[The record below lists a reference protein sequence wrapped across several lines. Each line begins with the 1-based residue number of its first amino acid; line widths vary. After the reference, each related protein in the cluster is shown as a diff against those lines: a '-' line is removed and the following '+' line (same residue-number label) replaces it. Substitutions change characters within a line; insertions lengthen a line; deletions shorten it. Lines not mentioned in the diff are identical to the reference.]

1 MSDENLRASWI
12 EFIKPAITY
21 YLGLPHL
28 QQASQIASWLQLSL
42 SFSRQPKNID
52 HTCQRWSSTFNMST
66 AIMWFDP
73 WLEKIAAMYQ
83 PIADIAS
90 SEPRISVYGQ
100 KLKVAKMFVDLG
112 STENITNT
120 IDDKI
125 ALRMKK
131 RVTLSDNWIDICGLM
146 IECRLIQRWNVIIL
160 DFCLHYCMHVKT
172 WITYRWYVKRLQ
184 RFYHHCLHRIFN
196 ICR

>member
-1 MSDENLRASWI
+1 
-12 EFIKPAITY
+12 
-21 YLGLPHL
+21 
-28 QQASQIASWLQLSL
+28 
-42 SFSRQPKNID
+42 
-52 HTCQRWSSTFNMST
+52 
-66 AIMWFDP
+66 MWFDP

-146 IECRLIQRWNVIIL
+146 IECRLIQR
-160 DFCLHYCMHVKT
+160 
-172 WITYRWYVKRLQ
+172 
-184 RFYHHCLHRIFN
+184 
-196 ICR
+196 